1 MEQTAAGH
9 KAARTGAGSG
19 VDGPGGPGR
28 AHGTAVRGDAPGA
41 GPAERGED
49 MREVDLGYARLDVGR
64 AARTGD
70 PEVVYGA
77 GKTPA
82 QTVGAL
88 RALAL
93 AHPGRTVLATRLD
106 EQTRALV
113 RRELPGA
120 EVDDLGRTATLGP
133 PGTRRGRVAVV
144 CAGTADLP
152 VLRECATTVR
162 AFGAEAEEI
171 VDVGV
176 SGLHRLLARMNRI
189 AACDVVVAVA
199 GMEAALPSVLGGLTG
214 LPLIAVPTSVGY
226 GWHLDGLTAWLATLN
241 SCAAGVLSVNV
252 DNGFGA
258 GVAAARIARGAERTA
273 DSVDVADR
281 ARPACAAD
289 PAGGDGT
296 DPAPSA
302 TGPARI
308 RRPGTADGVD
318 VTRAAGPAGGDGTAP
333 AWQPAGSG
341 AAVEDTAS
349 VRGMGAADGV
359 RPVRAVS
366 PAAGDTADPARPA
379 ADPANAPGDTA
390 DRMRPACAAAKE
402 GRA

>member
-9 KAARTGAGSG
+9 KAARTGAGSAG
-19 VDGPGGPGR
+19 GGPARGGGEP
-28 AHGTAVRGDAPGA
+28 AGAVAAGAGDA
-41 GPAERGED
+41 
-49 MREVDLGYARLDVGR
+49 REVDLGYARLDVGR

-106 EQTRALV
+106 EEARALV

-133 PGTRRGRVAVV
+133 PGPRRGRVAVV

-176 SGLHRLLARMNRI
+176 SGLHRLLARMDRI

-258 GVAAARIARGAERTA
+258 GVAAARIARGAERTR
-273 DSVDVADR
+273 DTGDVADR

-296 DPAPSA
+296 
-302 TGPARI
+302 
-308 RRPGTADGVD
+308 
-318 VTRAAGPAGGDGTAP
+318 AP

-341 AAVEDTAS
+341 AAAEDMAN
-349 VRGMGAADGV
+349 VPGA
-359 RPVRAVS
+359 
-366 PAAGDTADPARPA
+366 
-379 ADPANAPGDTA
+379 DTA
-390 DRMRPACAAAKE
+390 DRMCPACAADPAAGDATAPAPRAAARGAAKE